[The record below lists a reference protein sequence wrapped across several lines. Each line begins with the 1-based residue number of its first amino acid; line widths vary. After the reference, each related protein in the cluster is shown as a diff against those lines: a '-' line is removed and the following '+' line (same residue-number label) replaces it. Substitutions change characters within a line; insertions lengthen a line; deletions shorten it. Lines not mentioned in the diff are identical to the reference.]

1 MRKTIKCTQKY
12 LNLLV
17 NDIKEETSNKEKAE
31 KFAILGAALLNGTDD
46 IIIPNV
52 IEKYAVSIAVDGC
65 INDDEH
71 LATIG
76 NIYYNLFDT
85 LSQVENVSLFS
96 KVEDLVANYITEH
109 KDELDKIA
117 ESYKVVIYNS
127 YCDEFFT
134 PFRTVLLDLFKK
146 LNDSETLIEWIK
158 YYNEDENKYY
168 HSDDV
173 EDYFNNLP
181 EIFSIAYNCFYC
193 ELSIIYNDDEIFIN
207 KEDKGY
213 YLINS

>member
-1 MRKTIKCTQKY
+1 MKKIKCTQKY

-117 ESYKVVIYNS
+117 EYYKVVINNS

-173 EDYFNNLP
+173 EEYLCDLP

>member
-1 MRKTIKCTQKY
+1 MKKIKCTQKY

-17 NDIKEETSNKEKAE
+17 NDIKEETNNKEKAE

-117 ESYKVVIYNS
+117 ESYKVVINNS

-173 EDYFNNLP
+173 EEYLCDLP

-207 KEDKGY
+207 IEDKDY

>member
-1 MRKTIKCTQKY
+1 MKKPIKCTQKY

-117 ESYKVVIYNS
+117 ESYKVVINNS

-173 EDYFNNLP
+173 EEYLCDLP

>member
-52 IEKYAVSIAVDGC
+52 IEKYAVSVAVDGC

-117 ESYKVVIYNS
+117 EYYKVVINNS

-173 EDYFNNLP
+173 EDYLNNLP

>member
-17 NDIKEETSNKEKAE
+17 NDIKEETSNNEKAE

-117 ESYKVVIYNS
+117 ESYKVVINNS

-173 EDYFNNLP
+173 EDYLNNLP

>member
-76 NIYYNLFDT
+76 NMYYNLFDAV
-85 LSQVENVSLFS
+85 SQV
-96 KVEDLVANYITEH
+96 
-109 KDELDKIA
+109 
-117 ESYKVVIYNS
+117 
-127 YCDEFFT
+127 
-134 PFRTVLLDLFKK
+134 
-146 LNDSETLIEWIK
+146 
-158 YYNEDENKYY
+158 
-168 HSDDV
+168 
-173 EDYFNNLP
+173 
-181 EIFSIAYNCFYC
+181 
-193 ELSIIYNDDEIFIN
+193 
-207 KEDKGY
+207 
-213 YLINS
+213 